1 MMLAHFS
8 HHQADDRL
16 PWPWSATIVLAL
28 ALAVLALAILVPDA
42 HGQAAAA
49 TGSR

>member
-1 MMLAHFS
+1 MLAHFS

-16 PWPWSATIVLAL
+16 PRPWVATIVLAL

-42 HGQAAAA
+42 HG
-49 TGSR
+49 

>member
-1 MMLAHFS
+1 MLAHFS